1 MIKVYKENE
10 ELILEYESYYP
21 NANWV
26 YKKIEDDGYVNLNNK
41 NRIFEF
47 KEEHLANKNE
57 IDVFNNEDE
66 VHNITFI
73 LGTLHQGF
81 YIIDKDILGLKYD
94 LKIHKDININENLF
108 INKGNSVMSKIDSII
123 NEPIIIGIDKEN
135 SILIDDLLRIIK
147 SFPTK
152 IEMMHY
158 ERSRIE
164 RVLVDYFDSTTKS
177 QEKLDRYLNK
187 RKKVFQTST
196 TDVLKEY
203 EYTKYK
209 FLYKTLSEMLK
220 KGGYIEKDWQN
231 KILEIILLLY
241 PQYIKVLSNV
251 NIKDYYSNPKKV
263 TNRFLDILLV
273 KANGYVDIIEI
284 KQPFENA
291 VLNKSDYRGNYI
303 PHKELSGAIMQTEKY
318 IFHLNKWG
326 HKGEG
331 VLNKQYSKDFSKDFI
346 LKIANPKGI
355 IILGR
360 DKDFNDK
367 QKLDFEVIKRKY
379 ANIVDILTYDD
390 LLNRLKNVID
400 SFKKI

>member
-1 MIKVYKENE
+1 MIKIYKKEK

-21 NANWV
+21 NVNWV
-26 YKKIEDDGYVNLNNK
+26 YANIEDDGYVDIYHK
-41 NRIFEF
+41 IFRF
-47 KEEHLANKNE
+47 KKEHLTNKNE
-57 IDVFNNEDE
+57 INVINSKDEIHDV
-66 VHNITFI
+66 TFI
-73 LGTLHQGF
+73 LGSLNEEF
-81 YIIDKDILGLKYD
+81 YLIDKDILDLKYD

-108 INKGNSVMSKIDSII
+108 INKGNSVMSKIDSMI
-123 NEPIIIGIDKEN
+123 NEPIIIGINKEN

-158 ERSRIE
+158 EKSRIE

-177 QEKLDRYLNK
+177 QDKLDRYLNQ
-187 RKKVFQTST
+187 RKVIFQKT
-196 TDVLKEY
+196 TTEILKEY

-209 FLYKTLSEMLK
+209 FLYETLSEMLK

-241 PQYIKVLSNV
+241 PQYIKTLSNV

-263 TNRFLDILLV
+263 TNRFIDLVLV

-326 HKGEG
+326 HKGEC
-331 VLNKQYSKDFSKDFI
+331 VLNKNYSKDFPKDFI

-400 SFKKI
+400 SFK